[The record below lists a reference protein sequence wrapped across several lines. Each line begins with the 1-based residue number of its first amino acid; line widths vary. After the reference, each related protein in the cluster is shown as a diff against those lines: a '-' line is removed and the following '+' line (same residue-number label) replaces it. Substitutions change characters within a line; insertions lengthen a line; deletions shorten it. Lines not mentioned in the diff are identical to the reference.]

1 MLLQAV
7 LAALGRC
14 MPGLV
19 LARIGKATYRCVERA
34 VAQAV
39 VLVQAVDA
47 ALGRSLLASL
57 CHGGLITYMTCQD
70 ARHVAPPSILGNSE

>member
-47 ALGRSLLASL
+47 ALGRSLLALLLPDLVKDLKNACTTTSAYVFSDWV
-57 CHGGLITYMTCQD
+57 C
-70 ARHVAPPSILGNSE
+70 

>member
-14 MPGLV
+14 MPGRV

-34 VAQAV
+34 AAQAV

-47 ALGRSLLASL
+47 ALGRSLLAS
-57 CHGGLITYMTCQD
+57 II
-70 ARHVAPPSILGNSE
+70 ARFGQRPEKCMHYNLSIRFQ